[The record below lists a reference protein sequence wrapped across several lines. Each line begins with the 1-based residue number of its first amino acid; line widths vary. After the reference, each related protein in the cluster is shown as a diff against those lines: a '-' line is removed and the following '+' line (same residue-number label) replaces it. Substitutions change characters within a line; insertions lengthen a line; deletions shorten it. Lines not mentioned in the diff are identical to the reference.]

1 MQNNYLT
8 KPMSMALE
16 FLGRISGSE
25 KINQWHLREPALKLV
40 YQSLRQ
46 SVRVGKMAQTRF
58 FASAPLKPEE
68 KLSKHK
74 PLKKDIFDLTPT
86 REQQMVRDELLKF
99 AKQNMRPMARD
110 TDNGEIPADF
120 FSQVNALGLA
130 VSGVPE
136 AIKGVGQMRSP
147 VSSMLMAEDLSYG
160 DMSLAIAALAPL
172 GFVNA
177 LTEFGSR
184 DQQARY
190 LPSFTED
197 NFFPASIALM
207 EPSARFVPDQL
218 TTTAVATN
226 AGYRLNGVK
235 CLVPLGMKSEIFV
248 VFANLDNHGP
258 RGFIVERHYPGI
270 NIELER
276 NMGLAASGMS
286 RLILTD
292 VELPKSS
299 LLGEQEVHYSH
310 QRMIDLSRI
319 GICAL
324 SVGTCQAVLD
334 YVTKYANERFA
345 FGEPISNRQAV
356 AFMIADM
363 AIELESMRML
373 TYRAASRAEQGL
385 PFHRNAY
392 LAQIMCAEQ
401 AMKIG
406 TDGLQILGG
415 HGFVCEYPL
424 ELWYRQLRAVGILE
438 GTFLI

>member
-1 MQNNYLT
+1 MQNNYLI
-8 KPMSMALE
+8 KPMSMALA
-16 FLGRISGSE
+16 FLGRISSSE
-25 KINQWHLREPALKLV
+25 KINQLKLSEPALKLV
-40 YQSLRQ
+40 YQILRQ
-46 SVRVGKMAQTRF
+46 SVRAGKMAQSRF
-58 FASAPLKPEE
+58 LASTPLKPEE
-68 KLSKHK
+68 KLTKHK
-74 PLKKDIFDLTPT
+74 PLKKDTFDLTLT

-99 AKQNMRPMARD
+99 AKQNMRPIARD
-110 TDNGEIPADF
+110 ADNGEIPSDF
-120 FSQVNALGLA
+120 LNQVNELGLA

-136 AIKGVGQMRSP
+136 AIKGIGTERSP
-147 VSSMLMAEDLSYG
+147 ISMMLMAEDLSYG
-160 DMSLAIAALAPL
+160 DMSLALAALSPS

-177 LTEFGSR
+177 LTEFGSS

-197 NFFPASIALM
+197 NFMPASIALM
-207 EPSARFVPDQL
+207 EQSVRFNPDRL
-218 TTTAVATN
+218 KTTAVATN
-226 AGYRLNGVK
+226 AGYRLNGMK
-235 CLVPLGMKSEIFV
+235 CMVPLGMQSKLFV
-248 VFANLDNHGP
+248 VFANLNHHGP

-270 NIELER
+270 KIEIEK
-276 NMGLAASGMS
+276 NMGLAAAGMCT
-286 RLILTD
+286 LILTD
-292 VELPKSS
+292 VELPKTA

-310 QRMIDLSRI
+310 QRMIDLARI

-324 SVGTCQAVLD
+324 AVGTCQAVLD
-334 YVTKYANERFA
+334 YVIKYANERVA

-385 PFHRNAY
+385 SFHRHAY
-392 LAQIMCAEQ
+392 LAQIMCAQQ

-406 TDGLQILGG
+406 TNGLQILGG

-438 GTFLI
+438 GSLVI